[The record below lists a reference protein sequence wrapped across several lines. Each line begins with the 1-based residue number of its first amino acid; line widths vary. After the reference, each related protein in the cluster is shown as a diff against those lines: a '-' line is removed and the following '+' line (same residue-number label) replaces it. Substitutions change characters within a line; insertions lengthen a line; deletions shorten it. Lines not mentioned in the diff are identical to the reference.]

1 MALDPREG
9 LQEHSQF
16 KGLRNN
22 VPVDRF
28 ELGDLSVAQNVDI
41 DDSERVTRRFGHGSA
56 VVSGAC
62 KSLWS
67 DGRVAFAVQSE
78 TNLVEILP
86 TYATITLRTGL
97 TSGLDMTYVPMAGRV
112 YYSNGA
118 ENGVIEGGQSR
129 SWGITPPSD
138 QPVASE
144 VGGVLPAG
152 RYQFAVTY
160 LRADGQ
166 ESGTPRAG
174 FIDLAAMGGIALS
187 SIPVPADTGITSK
200 AVYFSKCNGETL
212 YRAGLVSVAA
222 TTFTYA
228 TEASLQI
235 PLMTQHLRPPPAGAL
250 IGRFGARLLVATG
263 NELYPSEP
271 YAPELFDLRKV
282 KRFDSRITMLET
294 VDSRAEGTW
303 LGTEDAVVWLRG
315 ESPEKWTYDVAAD
328 YGVIPGTLAYIEG
341 ETLGEGAP
349 KGSAVAFFATTQGLC
364 YGTPDGNL
372 ENLTRD
378 RFAYPIQDKGAAIVR
393 RHRGMVQGLVA
404 MRGAEQAANVSS

>member
-1 MALDPREG
+1 MAIDLREG

-41 DDSERVTRRFGHGSA
+41 DDSERITRRFGHGAA
-56 VVSGAC
+56 VVSGAH

-67 DGRVAFAVQSE
+67 DGRVALAVQSE
-78 TNLVEILP
+78 TNLIQILP
-86 TYATITLRTGL
+86 SYTIKILRADL

-112 YYSNGA
+112 YYSNGV
-118 ENGVIEGGQSR
+118 ENGVIENGQSR

-144 VGGVLPAG
+144 VGGVLPSG

-174 FIDLAAMGGIALS
+174 IIDLASMGGIALS
-187 SIPVPADTGITSK
+187 SIPASSDTGVASV
-200 AVYFSKCNGETL
+200 AVYLSKCNGEAL
-212 YRAGLVSVAA
+212 YRAGLVAA
-222 TTFTYA
+222 GVTTFTYA
-228 TEASLQI
+228 MEASLQI
-235 PLMTQHLRPPPAGAL
+235 PLMTQHLRPPPAAPL
-250 IGRFGARLLVATG
+250 VGRFGARLLVAVG

-282 KRFDSRITMLET
+282 KRFDSRITMIET
-294 VDSRAEGTW
+294 VASRADGTW
-303 LGTEDAVVWLRG
+303 LGTEDSVVWLRG
-315 ESPEKWTYDVAAD
+315 ESPEKWTYDVVAD
-328 YGVIPGTLAYIEG
+328 YGAIPGALAYIDG
-341 ETLGEGAP
+341 EAFGEGAP
-349 KGSAVAFFATTQGLC
+349 KGSAVAFFVTTQGLC
-364 YGTPDGNL
+364 FGTPDGNL

-393 RHRGMVQGLVA
+393 RHRGMVQGLVVL
-404 MRGAEQAANVSS
+404 RGAEQAANVSS